1 MNFDPQHNQ
10 DTCEPNK
17 GFDTEAENAR
27 APKADSHD
35 PNVGAMAEALIVRM
49 IVMGSGG
56 PENSE
61 ITEQGLRFVRHL
73 MASSRAC
80 QSGFVPN
87 FKSMDCIREVARD
100 FIRQKGTANQ
110 ALQSMYQV
118 I

>member
-1 MNFDPQHNQ
+1 MNFDPHSHQNDLRQ
-10 DTCEPNK
+10 SLPPFGVEPGDTANNN
-17 GFDTEAENAR
+17 DTG
-27 APKADSHD
+27 
-35 PNVGAMAEALIVRM
+35 VVAMAEALIVRM

-56 PENSE
+56 PENGE

-80 QSGFVPN
+80 NSGFLPN

-100 FIRQKGTANQ
+100 FIRSQGTAND